1 MAAAGRRSMCI
12 SLIQESRRLGASDL
26 HMTVGGAP
34 MVRLDGYLQQLVS
47 TPVTAAQLAEFV
59 ALLPDYTRQ
68 LLERRG
74 EVDCAWRWG
83 NERYRLNIYRQRDQ
97 YAMAV
102 RLLNNVVPECEALG
116 MPPALQA
123 VTELSQGL
131 VLIVG
136 PTGSGKTTTLAALV
150 QRINAT
156 RAVHIVTLEDPI
168 EYEYPAGQSLIHQ
181 REIGRDTTSFA
192 RGLRAALREDPD
204 VILVGELRDSETMA
218 IALTAAETGHL
229 VLATLHTQDV
239 TSSVNRIV
247 DGLQQ
252 NQQLVRSQ
260 LAESLAVVASQ
271 RLLARADG
279 QGRVAAYEV
288 LVATDAVRH
297 LIREGQVHQ
306 LQSYLQTG
314 ARNGMVTMEESVK
327 SLRRTGIIK

>member
-1 MAAAGRRSMCI
+1 MCI

-34 MVRLDGYLQQLVS
+34 MVRLDGYLQQLVP

-59 ALLPDYTRQ
+59 ALLPDYARQ

-181 REIGRDTTSFA
+181 REIGRDTMSFA

>member
-1 MAAAGRRSMCI
+1 
-12 SLIQESRRLGASDL
+12 
-26 HMTVGGAP
+26 
-34 MVRLDGYLQQLVS
+34 MVRLDGHLQQLVA
-47 TPVTAAQLAEFV
+47 TPVTPAQLAEFV

-83 NERYRLNIYRQRDQ
+83 SERYRLNIYRQRDQ

>member
-1 MAAAGRRSMCI
+1 MCI
-12 SLIQESRRLGASDL
+12 SFIQESRRLGASDL

-34 MVRLDGYLQQLVS
+34 MVRLDGYLQQLVP

-83 NERYRLNIYRQRDQ
+83 NERYRLNIYRQREQ

-150 QRINAT
+150 QHINAT

>member
-1 MAAAGRRSMCI
+1 MCI
-12 SLIQESRRLGASDL
+12 SFIQESRRLGASDL
-26 HMTVGGAP
+26 HVTVGGAP
-34 MVRLDGYLQQLVS
+34 MVRLDGYLQQLVP

>member
-1 MAAAGRRSMCI
+1 MCI
-12 SLIQESRRLGASDL
+12 SFIQKSRRLGASDL

-34 MVRLDGYLQQLVS
+34 MVRLDGYLQQLVP

>member
-1 MAAAGRRSMCI
+1 MCI

-34 MVRLDGYLQQLVS
+34 MVRLDGYLQQLLP
-47 TPVTAAQLAEFV
+47 TPVTVAQLAEFV

-83 NERYRLNIYRQRDQ
+83 SERYRLNIYRQREQ

>member
-1 MAAAGRRSMCI
+1 MCI

-26 HMTVGGAP
+26 HMTAGGAP
-34 MVRLDGYLQQLVS
+34 MVRLDGHLQQLVP

>member
-1 MAAAGRRSMCI
+1 MCI

-34 MVRLDGYLQQLVS
+34 MVRLDGYLQQLVP

-327 SLRRTGIIK
+327 SLRRIGIIK

>member
-1 MAAAGRRSMCI
+1 MCI

-34 MVRLDGYLQQLVS
+34 MVRLDGYLQQFVP

>member
-1 MAAAGRRSMCI
+1 MCI
-12 SLIQESRRLGASDL
+12 SFIQESRRLGASDL

-34 MVRLDGYLQQLVS
+34 MVRLDGYLQQLVP

-68 LLERRG
+68 LLEHRG

-181 REIGRDTTSFA
+181 RDTKSFA

-239 TSSVNRIV
+239 ISSVNRIV

-288 LVATDAVRH
+288 LVVTDAVRH

>member
-1 MAAAGRRSMCI
+1 MCI

-34 MVRLDGYLQQLVS
+34 MVRLDGYLQQLVP

-327 SLRRTGIIK
+327 SLRTTGIIK

>member
-1 MAAAGRRSMCI
+1 MCI

-26 HMTVGGAP
+26 HVTVGGAP
-34 MVRLDGYLQQLVS
+34 MVRLDGYLQQLVP

-83 NERYRLNIYRQRDQ
+83 SERYRLNIYRQRDQ

-260 LAESLAVVASQ
+260 IAESLAVVASQ

>member
-1 MAAAGRRSMCI
+1 MCI

-34 MVRLDGYLQQLVS
+34 MVRLDGYLQQLVP

-156 RAVHIVTLEDPI
+156 RAVHIVTLEDPV

>member
-1 MAAAGRRSMCI
+1 MCI

-34 MVRLDGYLQQLVS
+34 MVRLDGYLQQLVP

-83 NERYRLNIYRQRDQ
+83 SERYRLNIYRQREQ

-204 VILVGELRDSETMA
+204 VILIGELRDSETMA

>member
-1 MAAAGRRSMCI
+1 MCI

-34 MVRLDGYLQQLVS
+34 MVRLDGYLQQLVP

-68 LLERRG
+68 NLERRG

-83 NERYRLNIYRQRDQ
+83 SERYRLNIYRQRDR

>member
-1 MAAAGRRSMCI
+1 MCI

-34 MVRLDGYLQQLVS
+34 MVRLDGYLQQLVP
-47 TPVTAAQLAEFV
+47 TPVTVAQLAEFV

-83 NERYRLNIYRQRDQ
+83 SERYRLNIYRQREQ

>member
-1 MAAAGRRSMCI
+1 MCI

-34 MVRLDGYLQQLVS
+34 MVRLDGYLQQLVA
-47 TPVTAAQLAEFV
+47 TPVTPAQLAEFV

>member
-1 MAAAGRRSMCI
+1 MCI
-12 SLIQESRRLGASDL
+12 SFIQESRRLGASDL

-34 MVRLDGYLQQLVS
+34 MVRLDGYLQQLVP

-83 NERYRLNIYRQRDQ
+83 NERYRLNIYRQREQ

-306 LQSYLQTG
+306 LQ
-314 ARNGMVTMEESVK
+314 
-327 SLRRTGIIK
+327 

>member
-1 MAAAGRRSMCI
+1 MCI
-12 SLIQESRRLGASDL
+12 SLIQESRRLGVSDL

-34 MVRLDGYLQQLVS
+34 MVRLDGYLQQLVP

>member
-1 MAAAGRRSMCI
+1 MCI

-34 MVRLDGYLQQLVS
+34 MVRLDGYLQQLVP

-59 ALLPDYTRQ
+59 ALLPDYTQQ

>member
-1 MAAAGRRSMCI
+1 MCI

-34 MVRLDGYLQQLVS
+34 MVRLDGYLQQLVA

>member
-1 MAAAGRRSMCI
+1 MCI

-26 HMTVGGAP
+26 HVTVGGAP
-34 MVRLDGYLQQLVS
+34 MVRLDGYLQQLVP

-83 NERYRLNIYRQRDQ
+83 SERYRLNIYRQREQ

>member
-1 MAAAGRRSMCI
+1 MCI

-26 HMTVGGAP
+26 HVTVGGAP
-34 MVRLDGYLQQLVS
+34 MVRLDGHLQQLVA
-47 TPVTAAQLAEFV
+47 TPVTPAQLAEFV

>member
-1 MAAAGRRSMCI
+1 MCI

-34 MVRLDGYLQQLVS
+34 MVRLDGYLQQLVP

-156 RAVHIVTLEDPI
+156 RAVHIVILEDPI

>member
-1 MAAAGRRSMCI
+1 
-12 SLIQESRRLGASDL
+12 
-26 HMTVGGAP
+26 
-34 MVRLDGYLQQLVS
+34 MVRLDGYLQQLVP
-47 TPVTAAQLAEFV
+47 TPVTVAQLAEFV

-83 NERYRLNIYRQRDQ
+83 SERYRLNIYRQRDQ

>member
-1 MAAAGRRSMCI
+1 MCI

-26 HMTVGGAP
+26 HVTVGGAP
-34 MVRLDGYLQQLVS
+34 MVRLDGYLQQLVP

-83 NERYRLNIYRQRDQ
+83 SERYRLNIYRQREQ

-271 RLLARADG
+271 RLLARTDG

>member
-1 MAAAGRRSMCI
+1 MCI
-12 SLIQESRRLGASDL
+12 SFIQESRRLGASDL

-34 MVRLDGYLQQLVS
+34 MVRLDGHLQQLVP

-83 NERYRLNIYRQRDQ
+83 SERYRLNIYRQREQ

-102 RLLNNVVPECEALG
+102 RLLKNVVPECEALG

>member
-1 MAAAGRRSMCI
+1 MCI

-26 HMTVGGAP
+26 HMTVGVAP
-34 MVRLDGYLQQLVS
+34 MVRLDGYLQQLVP

-68 LLERRG
+68 NLERRG

>member
-1 MAAAGRRSMCI
+1 MCI

-26 HMTVGGAP
+26 HVTVGGAP
-34 MVRLDGYLQQLVS
+34 MVRLNGYLQQLVP

>member
-1 MAAAGRRSMCI
+1 MCI
-12 SLIQESRRLGASDL
+12 SFIQESRRLGASDL

-34 MVRLDGYLQQLVS
+34 MVRLDGYLQQLVP

>member
-1 MAAAGRRSMCI
+1 MCI

-192 RGLRAALREDPD
+192 RGLRAALREDPN

>member
-1 MAAAGRRSMCI
+1 MCI
-12 SLIQESRRLGASDL
+12 SFIQESRRLGASDL

-34 MVRLDGYLQQLVS
+34 MVRLDGYLQQLVP

-279 QGRVAAYEV
+279 QGRIAAYEV

>member
-1 MAAAGRRSMCI
+1 MCI
-12 SLIQESRRLGASDL
+12 SFIQESRRLGASDL

-34 MVRLDGYLQQLVS
+34 MVRLDGYLQQLVP

-116 MPPALQA
+116 MPSALQA

>member
-1 MAAAGRRSMCI
+1 MCI

-26 HMTVGGAP
+26 HVTVGGAP
-34 MVRLDGYLQQLVS
+34 MVRLDGYLQQLVP

-74 EVDCAWRWG
+74 EVDCAWRWDS
-83 NERYRLNIYRQRDQ
+83 ERYRLNIYRQREQ

-168 EYEYPAGQSLIHQ
+168 EYEYLAGQSLIHQ

-239 TSSVNRIV
+239 ISSVNRIV

>member
-1 MAAAGRRSMCI
+1 MCI

-34 MVRLDGYLQQLVS
+34 MVRLDGYLQQLVP

-83 NERYRLNIYRQRDQ
+83 SERYRLNIYRQRDQ
-97 YAMAV
+97 YAMAI

>member
-1 MAAAGRRSMCI
+1 MCI

-26 HMTVGGAP
+26 HVTVGGAP
-34 MVRLDGYLQQLVS
+34 MVRLDGYLQQLVP

-168 EYEYPAGQSLIHQ
+168 EYE
-181 REIGRDTTSFA
+181 
-192 RGLRAALREDPD
+192 
-204 VILVGELRDSETMA
+204 
-218 IALTAAETGHL
+218 
-229 VLATLHTQDV
+229 
-239 TSSVNRIV
+239 
-247 DGLQQ
+247 
-252 NQQLVRSQ
+252 
-260 LAESLAVVASQ
+260 
-271 RLLARADG
+271 
-279 QGRVAAYEV
+279 
-288 LVATDAVRH
+288 
-297 LIREGQVHQ
+297 
-306 LQSYLQTG
+306 
-314 ARNGMVTMEESVK
+314 
-327 SLRRTGIIK
+327 

>member
-1 MAAAGRRSMCI
+1 MCI

-34 MVRLDGYLQQLVS
+34 MVRLDGYLQQLVP

-83 NERYRLNIYRQRDQ
+83 NERYRLNIYRQSEQ
-97 YAMAV
+97 YAMAI